1 MSVNGISSGTLNVP
15 QLNPANSTSQTA
27 SVRADRDGDSDG
39 GRVSGSSGA
48 PARGSFA
55 AAINQALS
63 QIGVSGSAAPTAS
76 GATSTT
82 QDPLQALG
90 KFMHNLFAALQS
102 QGGSQP
108 AAAQGG
114 ADSDGDNDGGAASGV
129 SGATGGGR
137 QHGGGSLA
145 SKLQGLIQQLSA
157 SSGDTSSSA
166 ASGTANPD
174 STLAALQQSFQNLV
188 SAQGASGSQATLG
201 SFLQT
206 LAQDLP
212 GASPAGNIVRTQA

>member
-82 QDPLQALG
+82 QDPLQALPVRG
-90 KFMHNLFAALQS
+90 SAVARRQS
-102 QGGSQP
+102 
-108 AAAQGG
+108 A
-114 ADSDGDNDGGAASGV
+114 
-129 SGATGGGR
+129 GGGTRWCR
-137 QHGGGSLA
+137 QRRG
-145 SKLQGLIQQLSA
+145 
-157 SSGDTSSSA
+157 
-166 ASGTANPD
+166 
-174 STLAALQQSFQNLV
+174 
-188 SAQGASGSQATLG
+188 
-201 SFLQT
+201 
-206 LAQDLP
+206 
-212 GASPAGNIVRTQA
+212 